1 MRITDIIAK
10 KQHGKTLTKEEID
23 FFLKGYVKGD
33 IPDYQAAAL
42 MMAVWF
48 QDMDSRETTDLTLSM
63 AASGDQI
70 DLSAIEGIKVDKH
83 STGGVADT
91 TTLIVA
97 PLVAACGGKVAKMSG
112 RGLGHTGGTLDKLES
127 IPGFNVNQTMDRF
140 AEIVR
145 ISGLSIIGQTAD
157 LVPADKKLY
166 ALRDVTSTI
175 DSIPLI
181 ASSIMSKKIA
191 AGSNAIVLDVKTG
204 SGAFMQEP
212 EESKKLAQLMV
223 KIGALAGRKTM
234 ALVTDMSQPLGM
246 AIGNSIEVREAVEIL
261 QGEHSERALRFVSF
275 SLAAQMLI
283 LSGLYT
289 DESTAQLALE
299 NAVEDRSGLAKFA
312 EMIEMQGGD
321 PKICEDV
328 TRLPKAEEEV
338 SIKAQKSGY
347 IGSMDTA
354 AIGTAAQMLGAGRAK
369 KEDTID
375 PAVGIWMKQRLGS
388 PVEKGDEIAVF
399 HVNDRN
405 NFEES
410 KQRFLDAVQIKNT
423 PVKKPK
429 LVYAKI
435 QE

>member
-145 ISGLSIIGQTAD
+145 ICGLSIIGQTAD